1 MKVPP
6 IEYSTQVVRQE
17 LDRLRHPLR
26 IAVVRSKNPFNVGAI
41 IRTAHSFL
49 VREIFLIG
57 DEPYYERASMG
68 MEKYENIV
76 NIPNDEQFL
85 ELSRE
90 KRWHLVVFEK
100 ERARVGLWEAELP
113 ESCVML
119 FGSEDFGV
127 SDTILAAAHTI
138 VGVPMF
144 GINHSYPVTVT
155 AGIAMAEWTR
165 RYYRGGRLVVP
176 RSLKPR

>member
-1 MKVPP
+1 MKVSPLD
-6 IEYSTQVVRQE
+6 YSTQVVREE

-26 IAVVRSKNPFNVGAI
+26 VAVVRSKNPFNVGAI

-49 VREIFLIG
+49 VREIVLIG
-57 DEPYYERASMG
+57 DAPYYERASMG

-76 NIPNDEQFL
+76 SIPTEEHFL
-85 ELSRE
+85 DRCRRQGW
-90 KRWHLVVFEK
+90 KLVVFEK
-100 ERARVGLWEAELP
+100 EHARVGLWEAELP
-113 ESCVML
+113 EQTIML
-119 FGSEDFGV
+119 FGNEDFGV
-127 SDTILAAAHTI
+127 SRSLLDAAHTV

-144 GINHSYPVTVT
+144 GINHSYPVSVV

-176 RSLKPR
+176 H